1 MYFYQVSLSYA
12 DFIFE
17 QLFNYLYSTTE
28 KPKLRKISSFRSK
41 DATKK
46 LKPEVPAPVDKCK
59 LTLPDGS
66 EIELDI
72 LEGTAGPKMI
82 DIRTL
87 YAKSG
92 MFTFDPGFTATG
104 SCVSKI
110 TYIDGPKGELL
121 HRGYKIE
128 DLAENCTFIEV

>member
-1 MYFYQVSLSYA
+1 MSKPTKEIVKETVKEEVSK
-12 DFIFE
+12 
-17 QLFNYLYSTTE
+17 TTYE
-28 KPKLRKISSFRSK
+28 KPKIKKALSYKSK
-41 DATKK
+41 DVKLQ

-59 LTLPDGS
+59 LTLPDGT

-72 LEGTAGPKMI
+72 LEGSNGPKMI
-82 DIRTL
+82 DVRSL

-121 HRGYKIE
+121 HRGYRIE
-128 DLAENCTFIEV
+128 DLSEN